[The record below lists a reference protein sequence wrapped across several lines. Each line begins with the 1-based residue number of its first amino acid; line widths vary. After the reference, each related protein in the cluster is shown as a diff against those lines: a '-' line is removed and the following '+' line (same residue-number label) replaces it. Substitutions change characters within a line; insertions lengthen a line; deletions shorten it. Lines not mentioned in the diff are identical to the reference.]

1 MKAGVYYGPLD
12 VQCVEVEKPK
22 INFREILV
30 EMRACGI
37 CGSDLMDWYL
47 KPRAPLVLGHEPTGV
62 VVETNNVE
70 EFNVGD
76 RVFVHHH
83 VACMKC
89 YYCIRGDY
97 TLCRRF
103 RETHIVPGG
112 FAEYFKVPE
121 ANLMD
126 TLRLPD
132 NVGFEEGTLIEPL
145 ACCIRAINKANAKL
159 CSSAAVIGLGPTGL
173 MIIQLLKLYGVP
185 KVLACD
191 LVDYRVKAA
200 RRFGADVAVNPIDED
215 LSKVVKSET
224 ELGADVVFVTAP
236 SIEAYSKGVDICRS
250 GGVLCVFAP
259 PPPGET
265 LQLDLN
271 RVFFSEVKI
280 IPSYSTSHIETRIA
294 LNLIGNSKVNVKDL
308 VTHRFKLEEIAEA
321 YMVAAK
327 GENCLKVVVTGN

>member
-12 VQCVEVEKPK
+12 VRCVDVEKPK
-22 INFREILV
+22 IGFREILV

-62 VVETNNVE
+62 VVEADSNIE

-97 TLCRRF
+97 TLCRKF

-121 ANLMD
+121 SNLTD
-126 TLRLPD
+126 TLKLPS
-132 NVGFEEGTLIEPL
+132 NVGFEEGALIEPL
-145 ACCIRAINKANAKL
+145 ACCIRAINKINTKPY
-159 CSSAAVIGLGPTGL
+159 SNAAVVGLGVTGL
-173 MIIQLLKLYGVP
+173 MIVQLLKIHGIL

-200 RRFGADVAVNPIDED
+200 KRFGADIAVNPEEFRETI
-215 LSKVVKSET
+215 KSET
-224 ELGADVVFVTAP
+224 GIGVDIVFITAP
-236 SIEAYSKGVDICRS
+236 NIEAYSLGIDICRS
-250 GGVLCVFAP
+250 GGYICVFAP
-259 PPPGET
+259 PPPEKT
-265 LQLDLN
+265 LQLNLN
-271 RVFFSEVKI
+271 KIFFSELKI
-280 IPSYSTSHIETRIA
+280 VPSYSASHIETRIA
-294 LNLIGNSKVNVKDL
+294 LNLIEKGKVNVKDL
-308 VTHRFKLEEIAEA
+308 ITHKFKLEEITEA
-321 YMVAAK
+321 YKLAAK
-327 GENCLKVVVTGN
+327 SQNCLKIIITNK